1 MTATAT
7 EQCQRSRI
15 GHGHTWLRSTSPTA
29 PAACAWCGA
38 AADPVLD
45 LGDPAP
51 AVRRRRQRAEAEAA
65 DASGDLFFAGEP
77 GA

>member
-1 MTATAT
+1 MTAAAAERCPKTRT
-7 EQCQRSRI
+7 

-51 AVRRRRQRAEAEAA
+51 AERRRRQRAEA
-65 DASGDLFFAGEP
+65 DTSGDLFEAT
-77 GA
+77 A